1 MWTDGYA
8 RTSGSIRRDV
18 YEATA
23 TVQGQKL
30 NTTAAMCEVA
40 QMDELC
46 LCSWW
51 SGRVTSHSLSI
62 STQVLL
68 LDVHAATNIPQIL
81 YVICYLLNRKKNGN
95 DHSEL
100 FCIWWSWLKW
110 RHGEAGGIFCTS
122 STKFVGVICIISTF
136 DADSTCVWSDC
147 QVGRDDRKVVKHRK
161 YICWFCWWAF
171 WWDYRPTGT
180 FTPDQEP
187 FVHNQAKLSR
197 RKMCYIYTQTKLD

>member
-1 MWTDGYA
+1 MNCVCAADDQA
-8 RTSGSIRRDV
+8 
-18 YEATA
+18 ELHH
-23 TVQGQKL
+23 TVFLSAHRSCCWMCMQLQ
-30 NTTAAMCEVA
+30 TTHRYHML
-40 QMDELC
+40 D
-46 LCSWW
+46 
-51 SGRVTSHSLSI
+51 
-62 STQVLL
+62 LL
-68 LDVHAATNIPQIL
+68 
-81 YVICYLLNRKKNGN
+81 YRKKNRN

-100 FCIWWSWLKW
+100 ICVWWSWLKW

-147 QVGRDDRKVVKHRK
+147 QVGRDDRKARRLVKHRK

-187 FVHNQAKLSR
+187 FVHNQAKLR
-197 RKMCYIYTQTKLD
+197 RKMWFVYNQTKLD

>member
-40 QMDELC
+40 QMEELC

-100 FCIWWSWLKW
+100 FCVWWSWLKW

-147 QVGRDDRKVVKHRK
+147 QVGRDDRKVMKHRK
-161 YICWFCWWAF
+161 YICWFVGEHFDEIIDQQGLLHLIKSRLFTIRQNLVEEKCVI
-171 WWDYRPTGT
+171 
-180 FTPDQEP
+180 FTP
-187 FVHNQAKLSR
+187 KLN
-197 RKMCYIYTQTKLD
+197 